1 MHKPYRFILFD
12 FVNTLF
18 LPDPEAVPTI
28 EVEGKRVVS
37 TAPVLKERLA
47 QRLGHL
53 DVLAIYRAHREAWR
67 WVEAQRGESHKE
79 IEATIRFR
87 HFLALLGVP
96 DADDSL
102 VQQAVE
108 VHMDVVTGAFRLPP
122 EHRRLLE
129 DLRRRFHLG
138 ILSNFDYAPAL
149 LRLLEAQGIAEW
161 FEPVVISAD
170 IGCRKPGAEAFAAAL
185 ARAPAPLEAVLHVG
199 DTWVADVEGACGAS
213 IDVAWINLNREAV
226 PEQPRATYV
235 IENLGQ
241 LGPLLE

>member
-1 MHKPYRFILFD
+1 MPKPYRFILFD

-28 EVEGKRVVS
+28 EVDGKRVVS
-37 TAPVLKERLA
+37 TAPVLKERMA
-47 QRLGHL
+47 RRFGHL
-53 DVLAIYRAHREAWR
+53 DVLAIHRAHREAWQ
-67 WVEAQRGESHKE
+67 WVEARRGETHKE
-79 IEATIRFR
+79 IAAAIRFR
-87 HFLALLGVP
+87 HFLSLLGVP
-96 DADDSL
+96 DADDAL
-102 VQQAVE
+102 VQEVVE
-108 VHMDVVTGAFRLPP
+108 VHMGVVTGAFRLPV

-129 DLRRRFHLG
+129 RLRRRFHLG

-149 LRLLEAQGIAEW
+149 RRLLEARGIAEW
-161 FEPVVISAD
+161 FDPVVISAD

-226 PEQPRATYV
+226 PPHPKATYV
-235 IENLGQ
+235 IENLSQ